1 MITPAEANPNVNEAA
16 PSPVGFKNVPSVES
30 PVELKL
36 DGQIPSWVNG
46 VMYRSGKFL
55 ILSITVIEYSSHT
68 IGSGRYNVLL
78 DNGDTFHIGHPFDGL
93 AMLHRFEINS
103 ETQSVKYSSRHTS
116 HGVERR
122 IGQRD
127 PTLLTF
133 GPDPCKT
140 IFGRIQSVYHHI
152 SKFGANAALQEN
164 DAEFDMV
171 NVTVTP
177 NFPLGDALEQETGVK
192 RGEALVVKRDANT
205 LQVVDP
211 ESLSMYSM
219 WQCDMFQTLIIPS

>member
-1 MITPAEANPNVNEAA
+1 MITPAESNPNVNEAA

-30 PVELKL
+30 PVTLKL

-46 VMYRSGKFL
+46 VMYRSGIYLKQSF
-55 ILSITVIEYSSHT
+55 VNHT
-68 IGSGRYNVLL
+68 TNNSYKGSGRYNVLL

-93 AMLHRFEINS
+93 AMLHRFEING
-103 ETQSVKYSSRHTS
+103 ETQTVKYNSRHTS

-140 IFGRIQSVYHHI
+140 IFGRIQSMYHHI
-152 SKFGANAALQEN
+152 SKFGTNAALQEN

-177 NFPLGDALEQETGVK
+177 NFPLGVDLEQETGVK

-211 ESLSMYSM
+211 ESLSMYYK
-219 WQCDMFQTLIIPS
+219 LH